1 MQRDEYTRSAVT
13 LSSENSRLSLVA
25 AGVLVV
31 LLAVLAS
38 MQYRWLGQVAAAE
51 RDRTRARLAAAASG
65 FAADFDREVG
75 HVAACLGS
83 SEAAD
88 LPETERVARRYDCLV
103 STGALPMVAEL
114 DRAEKS
120 AAGPVALSR
129 FDPSSR
135 TLAAV
140 AWPAALESIRLRLQD
155 QQAAAGAP
163 GFERRRRFPD
173 PIDGNAPALVM
184 RERGAGP
191 PREDPAAARGFSIAR
206 LDTTYL
212 AGTLFPELEQ
222 RYFGHGGLQ
231 DYVLAVVRRN
241 DIAHPL
247 YASEAAGSASF
258 RAGDVTADLLTFRIF
273 DEFRRSE
280 MGDRRPVPMKGPA
293 PAQNPSFAPPPRGP
307 WRAGVGGENRF
318 SPSPWRLVAI
328 HRGGSLDAAVAGT
341 RRRNLA
347 VSFGILAV
355 LAGSVAMLGV
365 SARRAQRLA
374 RQQID
379 FVAAMSHELHTPLT
393 AIRSAG
399 QNLADG
405 VVAENAQVRRY
416 GSMIESEGRRLS
428 EMVARVLD
436 FAGIQSGLRSYRLR
450 AVPVDRIVDS
460 ALKNCRLAAEQK
472 GIRVERDVAPD
483 LPAVLADED
492 AIGRALQNL
501 IDNAIKYGGNE
512 RWMRVRASISPDAS
526 HPEVAIA
533 VEDRGPGVR
542 PSERR
547 HIFEPFYRG
556 ESSPSDGI
564 AGSGLGLALVR
575 PIVESHGGSVT
586 VESNEGGGARF
597 TIRIPTAVNGG
608 GEEAPAS

>member
-1 MQRDEYTRSAVT
+1 MA
-13 LSSENSRLSLVA
+13 LSSGNSRVSLAA
-25 AGVLVV
+25 AGVLAV

-38 MQYRWLGQVAAAE
+38 MQYRWLGQVAQAE
-51 RDRTRARLAAAASG
+51 RERARARLAAAASG
-65 FAADFDREVG
+65 FASDFDREVG
-75 HVAACLGS
+75 HVAACLAS
-83 SEAAD
+83 SPASEEPAN
-88 LPETERVARRYDCLV
+88 ERVARKYDCLV
-103 STGALPMVAEL
+103 RSGALPLVADL
-114 DRAEKS
+114 YRAERPAEGEVVLS
-120 AAGPVALSR
+120 HFDPASRALS
-129 FDPSSR
+129 
-135 TLAAV
+135 AV
-140 AWPAALESIRLRLQD
+140 PWPAALEPVRLRLQTRQTD
-155 QQAAAGAP
+155 ADGS

-173 PIDGNAPALVM
+173 PIEGTVPALVL
-184 RERGAGP
+184 RERRTGPAGP
-191 PREDPAAARGFSIAR
+191 GEDPTASRGFLIAR
-206 LDTTYL
+206 LDVPFM
-212 AGTLFPELEQ
+212 AGTLFPDLER
-222 RYFGHGGLQ
+222 RYFGQGSLQ
-231 DYVLAVVRRN
+231 DYDLAVVRRT

-247 YASEAAGSASF
+247 YASDEGTASF
-258 RAGDVTADLLTFRIF
+258 RAGDVTADLLTFRVF
-273 DEFRRSE
+273 EEFRRSE
-280 MGDRRPVPMKGPA
+280 AGDHRPPPLKANG
-293 PAQNPSFAPPPRGP
+293 QNPPSGFRGVPPRP
-307 WRAGVGGENRF
+307 TWRGSLGGEDRF

-355 LAGSVAMLGV
+355 LAGSVAMLVV

-405 VVAENAQVRRY
+405 VVAENGQVRRY

-428 EMVARVLD
+428 EMVTRVLD
-436 FAGIQSGLRSYRLR
+436 FAGIQSGLRAYRMR
-450 AVPVDRIVDS
+450 PVPVARIVDS

-501 IDNAIKYGGNE
+501 IDNAIKYGGDE
-512 RWMRVRASISPDAS
+512 RWMRVRASISPNGS
-526 HPEVAIA
+526 RTEIAIA

-542 PSERR
+542 QSERR

-556 ESSPSDGI
+556 ESPPADGV

-575 PIVESHGGSVT
+575 PIVEGHGGTVT
-586 VESNEGGGARF
+586 VESNDGGGARF
-597 TIRIPTAVNGG
+597 TIRIPTAENGG

>member
-1 MQRDEYTRSAVT
+1 MT
-13 LSSENSRLSLVA
+13 LSSTNSRFSLAA
-25 AGVLVV
+25 AGVLAI

-38 MQYRWLGQVAAAE
+38 MQYSWLGQVAQAE
-51 RDRTRARLAAAASG
+51 RDRARTRLAAAASG

-75 HVAACLGS
+75 HVVACLRS
-83 SEAAD
+83 SPASD
-88 LPETERVARRYDCLV
+88 DPENDPVARKYDCLV
-103 STGALPMVAEL
+103 RTGALPLVADL
-114 DRAEKS
+114 YRAERP
-120 AAGPVALSR
+120 AAGEVVLSR
-129 FDPSSR
+129 FDPASR
-135 TLAAV
+135 ALAAV
-140 AWPAALESIRLRLQD
+140 PWPAALEPVRLRLQNT
-155 QQAAAGAP
+155 QTETNGS

-173 PIDGNAPALVM
+173 PIDGTVPALVL
-184 RERGAGP
+184 REPRTGPAGP
-191 PREDPAAARGFSIAR
+191 GEEPAATRGFLIAR
-206 LDTTYL
+206 LDVPYL
-212 AGTLFPELEQ
+212 AGTLFPDLER
-222 RYFGHGGLQ
+222 RYFGQGSLQ
-231 DYVLAVVRRN
+231 DYDLAVVSRT
-241 DIAHPL
+241 DMAHPV
-247 YASEAAGSASF
+247 YATEQAETVSF
-258 RAGDVTADLLTFRIF
+258 RAGDATADLLTFRIF
-273 DEFRRSE
+273 EESHRSE
-280 MGDRRPVPMKGPA
+280 MGDRRPSPLKPRG
-293 PAQNPSFAPPPRGP
+293 QNSPSGFQGAPPRPAWRG
-307 WRAGVGGENRF
+307 GLGGEDRF

-355 LAGSVAMLGV
+355 LAGSVAMLVV

-405 VVAENAQVRRY
+405 VVAENGQVRRY

-428 EMVARVLD
+428 EMVTRVLD
-436 FAGIQSGLRSYRLR
+436 FAGIQSGLRAYRMR
-450 AVPVDRIVDS
+450 PVSVARIVDS

-501 IDNAIKYGGNE
+501 IDNAIKYGGDE
-512 RWMRVRASISPDAS
+512 RWMRVRASISPHGARQ
-526 HPEVAIA
+526 EIAIA

-542 PSERR
+542 QSERR

-556 ESSPSDGI
+556 ESHPVDGV

-575 PIVESHGGSVT
+575 PIVEGHGGTVT
-586 VESNEGGGARF
+586 VESNDGGGARF
-597 TIRIPTAVNGG
+597 TIRIPTAENGG

>member
-1 MQRDEYTRSAVT
+1 VI
-13 LSSENSRLSLVA
+13 
-25 AGVLVV
+25 

-38 MQYRWLGQVAAAE
+38 MQYRWLGQVAQAE
-51 RDRTRARLAAAASG
+51 RERARARLAAAASG

-83 SEAAD
+83 SLASDE
-88 LPETERVARRYDCLV
+88 PENERVARKYDCLV
-103 STGALPMVAEL
+103 RSGAQPLVAEL
-114 DRAEKS
+114 YRAERQADS
-120 AAGPVALSR
+120 EILLSR

-135 TLAAV
+135 DLAAV
-140 AWPAALESIRLRLQD
+140 AWPPALAAIRLRLQNEPKT
-155 QQAAAGAP
+155 AAAG
-163 GFERRRRFPD
+163 FVRRRRFSD
-173 PIDGNAPALVM
+173 PIDGDVPALVLT
-184 RERGAGP
+184 ERRSGAAA
-191 PREDPAAARGFSIAR
+191 EVPAAARGFFIAR
-206 LDTTYL
+206 LDVPYL
-212 AGTLFPELEQ
+212 AGTLFPDLER
-222 RYFGHGGLQ
+222 RYFGHGSLQ
-231 DYVLAVVRRN
+231 DYELAVVRRT

-247 YASEAAGSASF
+247 YASEQANAVSF
-258 RAGDVTADLLTFRIF
+258 RSGDATADLLTFRIF
-273 DEFRRSE
+273 EEAHRSE
-280 MGDRRPVPMKGPA
+280 MGARRPLPRPPGETGP
-293 PAQNPSFAPPPRGP
+293 PGFHAPPPRAS
-307 WRAGVGGENRF
+307 WRAGGGGGARF
-318 SPSPWRLVAI
+318 SSGPWRLVAV

-341 RRRNLA
+341 RRRNLG

-355 LAGSVAMLGV
+355 LAGSVAMLVV

-405 VVAENAQVRRY
+405 VVAESGQVRRY

-436 FAGIQSGLRSYRLR
+436 FAGIQSGLRAYRMR
-450 AVPVDRIVDS
+450 AVPVARIVDS

-501 IDNAIKYGGNE
+501 IDNAIKYGGDE
-512 RWMRVRASISPDAS
+512 RWMRVRASVWPNGSR
-526 HPEVAIA
+526 PEIAIA

-542 PSERR
+542 QSERR

-556 ESSPSDGI
+556 ESPPAEGV

-575 PIVESHGGSVT
+575 PIVEGHGGTVT
-586 VESNEGGGARF
+586 VESNDGGGARF
-597 TIRIPTAVNGG
+597 TIRIPTAENGG
-608 GEEAPAS
+608 AEEAPTS

>member
-1 MQRDEYTRSAVT
+1 VT
-13 LSSENSRLSLVA
+13 LSSTNSRFSLAA
-25 AGVLVV
+25 AGVLAV

-38 MQYRWLGQVAAAE
+38 MQYRWLGQVAQAE
-51 RDRTRARLAAAASG
+51 RDRARTRLAAAASG
-65 FAADFDREVG
+65 FATDVDREIG
-75 HVAACLGS
+75 RVAACLGS
-83 SEAAD
+83 TGPAEE
-88 LPETERVARRYDCLV
+88 PENGRIARKYECLV

-114 DRAEKS
+114 DRAERS
-120 AAGPVALSR
+120 ADGAVALSR
-129 FDPSSR
+129 FDPASR
-135 TLAAV
+135 TLV
-140 AWPAALESIRLRLQD
+140 GIAWPETFEPIRLRIQD
-155 QQAAAGAP
+155 QPADPGTP
-163 GFERRRRFPD
+163 GFGRRRFPD
-173 PIDGNAPALVM
+173 PIDGDVPALVL
-184 RERGAGP
+184 RERRGGP
-191 PREDPAAARGFSIAR
+191 PRDDPAAARGFSIAR
-206 LDTTYL
+206 LDVNYL

-222 RYFGHGGLQ
+222 RYFGRGSLQ
-231 DYVLAVVRRN
+231 DYLIAVVRRA
-241 DIAHPL
+241 DIAHPI
-247 YASEAAGSASF
+247 YASEEAKTVSF
-258 RAGDVTADLLTFRIF
+258 RAGAASADLLTFRIF

-280 MGDRRPVPMKGPA
+280 IGDRRPA
-293 PAQNPSFAPPPRGP
+293 PVRAPPQPPPNIGP
-307 WRAGVGGENRF
+307 PRF

-355 LAGSVAMLGV
+355 LAGSVAMLVV

-405 VVAENAQVRRY
+405 VVAENGQVRRY

-428 EMVARVLD
+428 EMVTRVLD
-436 FAGIQSGLRSYRLR
+436 FAGIQSGLRAYRMR
-450 AVPVDRIVDS
+450 PVPVARIVDA

-501 IDNAIKYGGNE
+501 IDNAIKYGGDE
-512 RWMRVRASISPDAS
+512 RWMRVRASISRKGAR
-526 HPEVAIA
+526 PEIAIA

-542 PSERR
+542 QSERR

-556 ESSPSDGI
+556 ESHPVDGV

-575 PIVESHGGSVT
+575 PIVEGHGGTVT
-586 VESNEGGGARF
+586 VESNDGGGARF
-597 TIRIPTAVNGG
+597 TIRIPTAENGG
-608 GEEAPAS
+608 GEEAPVS